1 MLHSLLQ
8 FASPAGARARL
19 SVLVLHRVL
28 ARRDPL
34 FPEAIDAARFDE
46 LCGWLK
52 SLFNVLSLD
61 TAVDRLRAGSLPAR
75 SLAITFDDGYADNHS
90 QALPILLRHGLC
102 ATFFI
107 ATGFLDGGRM
117 WNDTVTEA
125 VRRTPLP
132 LLDLRD
138 LLRSDAALYAL
149 ADPMQRRAALEAII
163 GQAKYLS
170 VDQRAQVV
178 RDIAERSGATL
189 PNDLMLTSEQVV
201 QMRRA
206 GMQIG
211 AHTVSHP
218 ILAVLDEHAARREM
232 RDSKLRLEALLG
244 ERVGLFAYPNGKPG
258 EDYSPA
264 SVALAR
270 EIGFD
275 AAMST
280 TWGAAHRAT
289 DPFEIPRFT
298 PWDRS
303 RLRFGARMARNLWA
317 SRDRSVPV
325 MHGV

>member
-28 ARRDPL
+28 PRHDPL

-52 SLFNVLSLD
+52 SLFNVLPLD
-61 TAVDRLRAGSLPAR
+61 TAVERLRTGSLPAR
-75 SLAITFDDGYADNHS
+75 ALAISFDDGYADNHS
-90 QALPILLRHGLC
+90 QAMPILVRHGLC

-125 VRRTPLP
+125 VRRTPLAS
-132 LLDLRD
+132 LDLRD
-138 LLRSDAALYAL
+138 LLRNDAALYAL
-149 ADPMQRRAALEAII
+149 DDSMQRRAALEAII

-170 VDQRAQVV
+170 VDKRAQVV
-178 RDIAERSGATL
+178 HDIAERSGATL
-189 PNDLMLTSEQVV
+189 PNDLMMTSEQLV
-201 QMRRA
+201 QMHRA

-218 ILAVLDEHAARREM
+218 ILATLDEHAARREM
-232 RDSKLRLEALLG
+232 HDSKLRLEELLG

-258 EDYSPA
+258 EDYTPA

-289 DPFEIPRFT
+289 DPFEMPRFT

-317 SRDRSVPV
+317 SRDRSMPA
-325 MHGV
+325 MRGA